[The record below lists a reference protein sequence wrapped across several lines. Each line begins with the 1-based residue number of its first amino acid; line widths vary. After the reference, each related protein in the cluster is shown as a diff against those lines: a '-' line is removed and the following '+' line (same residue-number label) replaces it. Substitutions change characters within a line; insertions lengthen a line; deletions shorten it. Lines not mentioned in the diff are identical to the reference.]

1 MSGGF
6 SGGGSGITR
15 EQLAPV
21 LMEIVVNFENRFSN
35 MEKLLRTILERLE
48 KIDDR
53 DGKIGEIISLMNER
67 DKNREPMNER
77 LDKLSRWY
85 VPSKEDSN

>member
-1 MSGGF
+1 MSGGMIG
-6 SGGGSGITR
+6 SSGITR
-15 EQLAPV
+15 EELAPV
-21 LMEIVVNFENRFSN
+21 LWEIVLNFENRFKN
-35 MEKLLRTILERLE
+35 QEKLLKTILERLE

-77 LDKLSRWY
+77 LDKLSKWY
-85 VPSKEDSN
+85 LPSKE